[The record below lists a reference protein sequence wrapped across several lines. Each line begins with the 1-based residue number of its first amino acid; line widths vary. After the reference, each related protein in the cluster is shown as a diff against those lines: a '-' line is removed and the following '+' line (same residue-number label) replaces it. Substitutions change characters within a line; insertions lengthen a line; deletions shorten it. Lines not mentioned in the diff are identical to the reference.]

1 MKTIPRPDEQCFVI
15 GPYREPVAHVRPG
28 ETFLIDTADAF
39 GDRIRTGQEDLIEVC
54 RDGGNPVTG
63 PVYVEGAEPGDTLAV
78 RIDRIQP
85 TRTFAVSCL
94 YPRFGGL
101 VGPEWALEEPLP
113 PRISIHPLRDGHL
126 IFSDEITIPPI
137 PLQPFFGTIG
147 TAPRVAAVGAE
158 SSGPHGGNM
167 DVADAGVG
175 NTVFLPVQVTGAH
188 LYVGDVHAVQGDGEI
203 CGAGLEVPARSTLTA
218 TVIKDQTLAWPRVES
233 DDYIMAIGNAR
244 PLEDAT
250 RIAFAELVR
259 WMAADYGIDPLDAY
273 QLCTTVAEARL
284 GNVVDPQ
291 YSMVAKFPK
300 RFLPK
305 EEANLPRTRN
315 QRQCTR

>member
-1 MKTIPRPDEQCFVI
+1 M
-15 GPYREPVAHVRPG
+15 
-28 ETFLIDTADAF
+28 
-39 GDRIRTGQEDLIEVC
+39 
-54 RDGGNPVTG
+54 
-63 PVYVEGAEPGDTLAV
+63 
-78 RIDRIQP
+78 
-85 TRTFAVSCL
+85 
-94 YPRFGGL
+94 
-101 VGPEWALEEPLP
+101 
-113 PRISIHPLRDGHL
+113 
-126 IFSDEITIPPI
+126 
-137 PLQPFFGTIG
+137 
-147 TAPRVAAVGAE
+147 
-158 SSGPHGGNM
+158 
-167 DVADAGVG
+167 
-175 NTVFLPVQVTGAH
+175 PVQVTGAH

-305 EEANLPRTRN
+305 EEANLP
-315 QRQCTR
+315 